1 VQRIAV
7 RDFRPLGRNAQG
19 FRLMNIRE
27 DDRVSAIAL
36 VMEDEAATAASA
48 ETIDPETL
56 AEATG
61 GTEVDELAEAGPADP
76 TDPATLTPPEV
87 EAEDIEP

>member
-1 VQRIAV
+1 MVQRIAV

-19 FRLMNIRE
+19 FRLMNVRE

-48 ETIDPETL
+48 ETIDPETVV
-56 AEATG
+56 ADV
-61 GTEVDELAEAGPADP
+61 TEVDELADAGPADP
-76 TDPATLTPPEV
+76 TDPTTITPPEV
-87 EAEDIEP
+87 AEEDVEP

>member
-27 DDRVSAIAL
+27 DDRVSAVAL

-48 ETIDPETL
+48 ETIDPETVVTDVPD
-56 AEATG
+56 A
-61 GTEVDELAEAGPADP
+61 DEMAEAGPADP
-76 TDPATLTPPEV
+76 TDPATITPPEV
-87 EAEDIEP
+87 DEDDLES

>member
-1 VQRIAV
+1 MVQRIAV

-36 VMEDEAATAASA
+36 VMEDEASTAASA
-48 ETIDPETL
+48 ETIDPELL
-56 AEATG
+56 ATEA
-61 GTEVDELAEAGPADP
+61 TEVDGLAEAGPADP
-76 TDPATLTPPEV
+76 TDPATITPPEV
-87 EAEDIEP
+87 DAEDVEP